1 MSRRRDTRRERVLLK
16 REGSAGR
23 PMNLPAVAAS
33 TWAALPPA
41 QEADGLTAR
50 LAASHRA
57 KGRLA

>member
-1 MSRRRDTRRERVLLK
+1 MSRRRDKRRESVLLK
-16 REGSAGR
+16 REGSARR

-41 QEADGLTAR
+41 QEADGLNTR

-57 KGRLA
+57 KERRE